1 MFNLIQLRLAYMA
14 MATKWFTGYKDEL
27 SNYKPNRVIFMLK
40 FKSFMLR
47 WYKWTQI
54 DNAHRHW

>member
-27 SNYKPNRVIFMLK
+27 SNHKPNRVIFMLK

-47 WYKWTQI
+47 
-54 DNAHRHW
+54 